1 MSTVVFIRALMDAGL
16 SPADALKAA
25 EVYETMQ
32 PARSKGAERTRRWRE
47 RHATSQSVTCDGGD
61 ACDAETVTDQTPSLS
76 PSPQTP
82 QPHTHPRDGT
92 TRARE
97 GAASAVV
104 IAMPVAAAAEPG
116 WPEGDCRR
124 WAELLAAEANTHR
137 LDPSKAEGLLLTS
150 ARLAAWRAAGASWEF
165 DVVPTVTALSGRA
178 GRKITSWKFFDDAI
192 AQSIA
197 DNRAALSI
205 PEAQPHA
212 GQTDAHR
219 PSPKLVAK
227 RDNLARHYAGAEQA
241 IDLVAARRNY

>member
-1 MSTVVFIRALMDAGL
+1 MSTVVYIRALMDAGL
-16 SPADALKAA
+16 SASDALKAA

-32 PARSKGAERTRRWRE
+32 PTRSKGAERTRRWRE
-47 RHATSQSVTCDGGD
+47 RHAASQGATCDGGD
-61 ACDAETVTDQTPSLS
+61 ACDDATVTEETPSLS

-82 QPHTHPRDGT
+82 QPHTHPRDET

-104 IAMPVAAAAEPG
+104 IALPKPAAADD

-124 WAELLAAEANTHR
+124 HADLLAAEANTHR

-150 ARLAAWRAAGASWEF
+150 ARLAAWRAAGASWQF
-165 DVVPTVTALSGRA
+165 DVVPTVTALAGRA

-205 PEAQPHA
+205 PEANPHA
-212 GQTDAHR
+212 GQAHDR
-219 PSPKLVAK
+219 ISASQSARREN
-227 RDNLARHYAGAEQA
+227 RDRASAGADWASEVMA
-241 IDLVAARRNY
+241 SRRAL